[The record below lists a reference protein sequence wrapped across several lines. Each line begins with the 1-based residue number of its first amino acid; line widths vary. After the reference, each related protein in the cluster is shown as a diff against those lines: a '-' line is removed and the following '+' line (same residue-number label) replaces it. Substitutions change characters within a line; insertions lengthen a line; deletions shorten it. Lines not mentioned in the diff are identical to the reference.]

1 MMMMMMMIAK
11 LQTDDRQV
19 TVHYFTR
26 SSLSTVITKYE
37 TSNSSYSYR
46 YGTWRR
52 RPVQSLS
59 QDGQHPIR
67 YAVKFIESRLKVQ

>member
-1 MMMMMMMIAK
+1 MLPDLNKMIMMMMMMMMIAK

-46 YGTWRR
+46 YGT
-52 RPVQSLS
+52 
-59 QDGQHPIR
+59 
-67 YAVKFIESRLKVQ
+67 